1 MRTKSK
7 SKFLAGILSIFAI
20 ILCFGFL
27 LTGCGDSSNNDN
39 TGDDDTSANTSIIS
53 LVDAKNIIINALAI
67 DDAESTPT
75 LPNSQAKID
84 NRDIFVKFGKS
95 AISLFSD
102 IGYPG
107 DGSVINASAS
117 IRQAQ
122 ISFLTDK
129 TSGEL
134 DKYLIEGSIFD
145 GAFGEPVYSTALEYL
160 DGEFVYSNYDGVIN
174 RVDYTGNI
182 TEGVL
187 FNYASQLLIYETI
200 FSDSAFDSIY
210 QQQVEREDFEE
221 GFSLTL
227 DTNIY
232 EYFIFMLE
240 YNYTIMGMP
249 NFDQS
254 AFEEILG
261 ETMINMIKNE
271 GSATLT
277 ITFDNNGD
285 IVSLNMKMNMFTQIN
300 DDIIPN
306 NSVVTIEKYTGDIT
320 EPQWVTEYLAQQ
332 Q

>member
-7 SKFLAGILSIFAI
+7 NKFLAGILSIFAI

-75 LPNSQAKID
+75 LPNSQ
-84 NRDIFVKFGKS
+84 RDIFVKFGKS
-95 AISLFSD
+95 AISLFSE
-102 IGYPG
+102 IRYPG
-107 DGSVINASAS
+107 DGSVINASAPV
-117 IRQAQ
+117 QQTQ
-122 ISFLTDK
+122 ISFITDK
-129 TSGEL
+129 TSGTL
-134 DKYLIEGSIFD
+134 DKYLVD
-145 GAFGEPVYSTALEYL
+145 GAFYGAMNLTALEYL
-160 DGEFVYSNYDGVIN
+160 DGEFVYSNYDGVIS
-174 RVDYTGNI
+174 RVDYTGSI
-182 TEGVL
+182 TGVL
-187 FNYASQLLIYETI
+187 LNYASQLLIYETL
-200 FSDSAFDSIY
+200 FSDSAFDNIY

-232 EYFIFMLE
+232 EYFIFMAE
-240 YNYTIMGMP
+240 YSYTIMGMP

-254 AFEEILG
+254 AFEESLG
-261 ETMINMIKNE
+261 ETMINKVKNE

-277 ITFDNNGD
+277 ITFDNNSD
-285 IVSLNMKMNMFTQIN
+285 IISLNMKMNMFMQIN
-300 DDIIPN
+300 DDIIPDN
-306 NSVVTIEKYTGDIT
+306 TIVTIEKYTGDIT
-320 EPQWVTEYLAQQ
+320 EPQWVTEYIAQQ